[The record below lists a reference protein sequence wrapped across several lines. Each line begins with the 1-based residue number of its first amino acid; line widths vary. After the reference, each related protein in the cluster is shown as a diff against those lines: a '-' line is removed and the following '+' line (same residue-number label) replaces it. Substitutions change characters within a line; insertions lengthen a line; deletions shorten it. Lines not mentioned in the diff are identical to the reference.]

1 MQFSPHEGKA
11 LVREREP
18 GPEISALDQID
29 RGRLAATIDLDFEF
43 DLVAFVKAGQ
53 TGTLDSAD
61 VHEGIG
67 LAVFTRDEAEAL
79 GRVEELHGAVGPLTS
94 RLALRRR
101 GLAPRG
107 NDHFADD
114 RQIGRRNLAATIDQL
129 ERELLA
135 FGQRRK
141 TGILYGTDVHE
152 RIVATVFALDKAEA
166 LIRVEELHHA
176 ASFADN
182 LRRRAAT
189 RSAKAT
195 ARAAAAETIIAA
207 ESIVSTESVVSA
219 ESIISSAK
227 TIVAAEPVAAVTA
240 ISSVKRHE

>member
-11 LVREREP
+11 LVREGEP

-43 DLVAFVKAGQ
+43 DLVAFVEAGQ
-53 TGTLDSAD
+53 TGTLDGAD
-61 VHEGIG
+61 VHEGVG
-67 LAVFTRDEAEAL
+67 LAVLTRDEAEAL
-79 GRVEELHGAVGPLTS
+79 GRVEELHGAVGPFTS
-94 RLALRRR
+94 RLALRRC
-101 GLAPRG
+101 GFAPRG

-129 ERELLA
+129 ERKLLA
-135 FGQRRK
+135 FGKRRK

-195 ARAAAAETIIAA
+195 ARAAAETIVAA